1 MKVEGVKSCR
11 WLSAALL
18 FIALLGGASA
28 AAAAAASPT
37 SELPALIEDRL
48 LGASAAAPQLREARQ
63 PLLSLYRAGGHQ
75 ALWLDAAQRPNRA
88 AGEALALLADA
99 ASHGLDPADY
109 HATQLAQSAA
119 ALKTPLRADQ
129 LAAAVDFELAMST
142 SMLSYLQHLHV
153 GRVHPPAIR
162 FRIPPRAQEHDFAG
176 MLLAALSD
184 GRLAQAV
191 DGFAPALGQYRSL
204 RAALA
209 RYRAL
214 AADTRLPSWPA
225 SVPPARSVHP
235 GDPFP
240 GAAALH
246 ARLVAFGDLP
256 AADPRQAAVPL
267 VYDGTLVD
275 GVMRFQRRHGLTAD
289 GVLGRTTQAALQ
301 VPLERRVRQ
310 IELAMERLRW
320 LPHFTSQPFVAINIP
335 MFRLWARDPA
345 APPGEAPLEM
355 GVIVGRALN
364 TQTPVFIDEM
374 THLIFRPYW
383 NVPRSIVRNEILPA
397 LQRQPGYLQRHD
409 MELVRGQGDDALPV
423 EASEDNIALL
433 REGALRLRQRPG
445 PHNSLGLVKFVF
457 PNDANVYL
465 HGTPA
470 QQLFAR
476 TRRDFSHGCVRLED
490 PVALAQWALKDQPAW
505 TRERIVAAMQG
516 SKSQRVNL
524 LRPVQVILY
533 YVTAMVMPEDG
544 AIRFV
549 DDIYGHDRTLDMALT
564 ARR

>member
-1 MKVEGVKSCR
+1 MCIVLQV
-11 WLSAALL
+11 
-18 FIALLGGASA
+18 GASPVTAATA
-28 AAAAAASPT
+28 AAAATAASSPAAT
-37 SELPALIEDRL
+37 LPALIQGRL
-48 LGASAAAPQLREARQ
+48 LGATAAPDLPAAGQ
-63 PLLSLYRAGGHQ
+63 PLLRLYPPGAHQ
-75 ALWLDAAQRPNRA
+75 ALWLDAAYRPNRA

-109 HATQLAQSAA
+109 HAAPLARSAA
-119 ALKTPLRADQ
+119 ALKAPVRADQ

-176 MLLAALSD
+176 MLLAALSN
-184 GRLAQAV
+184 GRLQPAI

-214 AADTRLPSWPA
+214 AADTRLPAWPA
-225 SVPPARSVHP
+225 AVPPVRSVHP
-235 GDPFP
+235 GEPYP

-256 AADPRQAAVPL
+256 AGDLPAGDLRPADASS

-275 GVMRFQRRHGLTAD
+275 GVVRFQRRHGLTAD
-289 GVLGRTTQAALQ
+289 GVLGKSTQAALQ

-310 IELAMERLRW
+310 IELAIERLRW

-345 APPGEAPLEM
+345 VPPGEAPLEM
-355 GVIVGRALN
+355 NVIVGRALN

-397 LQRQPGYLQRHD
+397 LQREPAYLQRHD
-409 MELVRGQGDDALPV
+409 MEIVRGQGDDAQPL

-433 REGALRLRQRPG
+433 RQGALRLRQRPG
-445 PHNSLGLVKFVF
+445 PHNSLGLAKFVF

-490 PVALAQWALKDQPAW
+490 PLALAQWALRDQPAW
-505 TRERIVAAMQG
+505 TRERIAAAMQG
-516 SKSQRVNL
+516 SRSQQVNL

-533 YVTAMVMPEDG
+533 YVTATVMPPDG
-544 AIRFV
+544 TIHFV
-549 DDIYGHDRTLDMALT
+549 DDIYGHDARLDLAL
-564 ARR
+564 ASRR